1 MNRKQLQ
8 YVIELSEDLNF
19 SVVAERLGITQPAL
33 SKQVLALEKELDVKL
48 FDRNN
53 IPMTLT
59 AAGEY
64 FISEAKKL
72 I

>member
-19 SVVAERLGITQPAL
+19 SVVAEKLGITQPAL
-33 SKQVLALEKELDVKL
+33 SKQILSLEKELEVKL

-53 IPMTLT
+53 I
-59 AAGEY
+59 ED
-64 FISEAKKL
+64 
-72 I
+72 